1 MQFLRADLWRW
12 PIDVSIACLAFSA
25 VKWWSHDDPVFEGGS
40 ADTNG
45 TCPECAYWPSTGCC
59 SGKGRV
65 GSNCKNRQ
73 IRQFSRSFSEHWRFT
88 AVHFHHISTISIF
101 RNFLSRGSVLETARS
116 FRIGRFRSGLRLQ
129 DEGGRLTSDVSTI
142 PTVWS
147 TGNFGVRQVRLQHRP
162 AKESQRQVV
171 PWRAGSWWMAD
182 DKSIQKPKCIQMYD
196 MNIKYRSWFMID
208 ISDFVTRKSL
218 MFVVSI

>member
-65 GSNCKNRQ
+65 GSNCKNRSDQ
-73 IRQFSRSFSEHWRFT
+73 TVFSKLLGTLTFHGSSFSSYF
-88 AVHFHHISTISIF
+88 IIF
-101 RNFLSRGSVLETARS
+101 PQFPFSAIFWAAAQFWKRHVLSCS

-162 AKESQRQVV
+162 AKESQRQVA

-182 DKSIQKPKCIQMYD
+182 DKSIQKPKCIQMYP
-196 MNIKYRSWFMID
+196 NVWHEYQ
-208 ISDFVTRKSL
+208 V
-218 MFVVSI
+218 

>member
-65 GSNCKNRQ
+65 GSNCKNRSDQ
-73 IRQFSRSFSEHWRFT
+73 TVFSKLLGTLTFHGSSFSSYKW
-88 AVHFHHISTISIF
+88 ISTISIF
-101 RNFLSRGSVLETARS
+101 WNFLSRGSVLETARS
-116 FRIGRFRSGLRLQ
+116 MFFPHRTFSKWPSTPGWRWTPDIRRIDDSHSLIHWEFWGPPGA
-129 DEGGRLTSDVSTI
+129 TST
-142 PTVWS
+142 S
-147 TGNFGVRQVRLQHRP
+147 TGKG
-162 AKESQRQVV
+162 ESTTSG
-171 PWRAGSWWMAD
+171 ALASW
-182 DKSIQKPKCIQMYD
+182 
-196 MNIKYRSWFMID
+196 
-208 ISDFVTRKSL
+208 
-218 MFVVSI
+218 